1 MWITM
6 SSYPLILGERPYKC
20 KLCSNTY
27 KQGAH
32 LMHHVRSVHQGIKQQ
47 SKKDMPEHEKE
58 ALKRVCGVCGK
69 ILASDV
75 SLKERIFIL
84 QLDS

>member
-1 MWITM
+1 M
-6 SSYPLILGERPYKC
+6 SSYPLTSGERPYKC

-84 QLDS
+84 LLDS